1 MSLRI
6 YNSLSRKKEEF
17 KPLHPGRVHIYVCGP
32 TVYSEPHIGHAKSYV
47 SFDIIV
53 RYFRYL
59 GFAVKYVQNI
69 TDVGHLTDDADEG
82 EDKISKEALRA
93 KIEPM
98 EIAQRYTWSYF
109 DAMDALNVTRP
120 DISPRASGHII
131 EQIELIT
138 KLIEKKVAYE
148 VNGSVYFDVSKFS
161 QYGKLSG
168 RKVDELESGAR
179 IEVNPEKKNP
189 NDFALWKS
197 ANPSHLMR
205 WPSPWGEGY
214 PGWHIECSVMSMKY
228 LGETFDIHGGGLDNI
243 FPHHECE
250 IAQSEAV
257 TGKPFARYWM
267 HNNMVTVNG
276 SKMGKSLGNFFT
288 IAEALSKY
296 SPATIRY
303 FVLSSHYRSP
313 LDFSDKALQSAQTG
327 LEKVQSTVGKLRD
340 LITKSSD
347 LKDFKPS
354 FSVAGFRENFEQS
367 MNDDFN
373 TPKAIAVLFD
383 LTRSLNQ
390 YLADDTTYHRPFLM
404 EVEKLYKDAGNDVL
418 GILEDPNVEKRVI
431 SEEYVDKLLDTAIEI
446 RNDLRNRKEWEL
458 SDKIRDKLKELGFAL
473 VDQAD
478 GSTKWEFENKS
489 K

>member
-17 KPLHPGRVHIYVCGP
+17 KPLHSGRVHIYVCGP

-390 YLADDTTYHRPFLM
+390 YLADNTTYHRPFLM
-404 EVEKLYKDAGNDVL
+404 EVEELYKDAGNDVL
-418 GILEDPNVEKRVI
+418 GILEDPNVEKRII

-446 RNDLRNRKEWEL
+446 RNDLRNRKQWEL

>member
-17 KPLHPGRVHIYVCGP
+17 KPLHSGRVHIYVCGP

-327 LEKVQSTVGKLRD
+327 LEKVQSTVGKLMD

-390 YLADDTTYHRPFLM
+390 YLADNTTYHRPFLM
-404 EVEKLYKDAGNDVL
+404 EVEELYKDAGNDVL
-418 GILEDPNVEKRVI
+418 GILEDPNVEKRII

-446 RNDLRNRKEWEL
+446 RNDLRNRKQWEL